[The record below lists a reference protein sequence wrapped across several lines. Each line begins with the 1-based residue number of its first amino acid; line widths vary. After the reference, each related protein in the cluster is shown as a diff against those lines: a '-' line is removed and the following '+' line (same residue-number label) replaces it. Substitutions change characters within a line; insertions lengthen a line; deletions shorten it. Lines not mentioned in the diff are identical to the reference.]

1 MTMKRLVSLILMAII
16 IITAFCFT
24 GCDATVELRDDPVEV
39 PQYWGMQ
46 RIDWTGSFEIYREP
60 VTDIL
65 YILYDFSNEAG
76 LSVMYDTDGK
86 PLTYE
91 RFLELQNSTN

>member
-24 GCDATVELRDDPVEV
+24 GCDATVELREEPIEA
-39 PQYWGMQ
+39 PKHWMME
-46 RIDWTGSFEIYREP
+46 RIEWTGSFEIYREP
-60 VTDIL
+60 VTDVL
-65 YILYDFSNEAG
+65 YILYDYSNEAG

-86 PLTYE
+86 PLTYA
-91 RFLELQNSTN
+91 RFQELQKNQ